1 MQLKLGI
8 GIIDAMAP
16 STDNSANQYR
26 ILLLQQMGG
35 THDMGVFV
43 ILKASPVEKQS
54 IGDVYAYR
62 NLPASL
68 TNFPA

>member
-1 MQLKLGI
+1 
-8 GIIDAMAP
+8 
-16 STDNSANQYR
+16 
-26 ILLLQQMGG
+26 
-35 THDMGVFV
+35 MGVFV

-68 TNFPA
+68 TKLSSLSATCPVTVRDLYRKPTTKYC